1 MARCELAIKLDGD
14 RSVFRTGET
23 VSGQV
28 VVSTDEPVRCNGL
41 VVELA
46 WATAGAALG
55 SSGTPQQLELFQGEL
70 SLSSGQRFP
79 FTFRMPT
86 GLLSYRGRNVEL
98 RWFIEARADIPQA
111 IDPVAQAVV
120 DLEPDPELEPDWW
133 ALFER
138 ERFAPVFLRRARE
151 EHADSGSEDEADGF
165 TTSRK
170 FGVVDIGCLGL
181 VTLFVVLGGWSLLNT
196 VLALVGGVT
205 SWAEEWSR
213 MAFEVGFFAVSLLIA
228 AWFIRS
234 RIASWRLGEL
244 RLEIEPR
251 LLRPGQ
257 TVAIRVHGTPARDLE
272 LEGATC
278 LLHATER
285 VVAEKDAHE
294 RLSQIDNKKKRTQ
307 TLHFRMHTEQVE
319 IFPAQTLRAKHP
331 FRLQGDIEI
340 PTDAPATFATRNAR
354 LDWKIKL
361 TLRVK
366 GWPSWEA
373 QRTIVVHP

>member
-1 MARCELAIKLDGD
+1 MARCELTIELDNN
-14 RSVFRTGET
+14 RSTFRPGEA

-28 VVSTDEPVRCNGL
+28 VVSTDEAVRCDGL

-46 WATAGAALG
+46 WATVGGALG
-55 SSGTPQQLELFQGEL
+55 SRGTPQELVLFQGEL
-70 SLSSGQRFP
+70 SPVSAQRFP
-79 FTFRMPT
+79 FTFRMPA
-86 GLLSYRGRNVEL
+86 GLPSYHGHNVEL
-98 RWFIEARADIPQA
+98 RWFLEARADIPWA

-120 DLEPDPELEPDWW
+120 DLEPDPELDPDWW
-133 ALFER
+133 ALFEH
-138 ERFAPVFLRRARE
+138 ERFAPVFLHRARE
-151 EHADSGSEDEADGF
+151 EDTDSDSEEEADGF

-170 FGVVDIGCLGL
+170 FGIVDIGCLGL
-181 VTLFVVLGGWSLLNT
+181 ATLFVVLAGWSLLNT
-196 VLALVGGVT
+196 MLALFDGVT
-205 SWAEEWSR
+205 SWAEEWSG
-213 MAFEVGFFAVSLLIA
+213 MAFEVGLFAVSLLVA

-234 RIASWRLGEL
+234 RIASWRLGKL

-278 LLHATER
+278 HLQATER
-285 VVAEKDAHE
+285 SEAEKEAHE
-294 RLSQIDNKKKRTQ
+294 RLSQIDNKKRRTR
-307 TLHFRMHTEQVE
+307 TLHHLIHNEQVE
-319 IFPAQTLRAKHP
+319 IFPAQTLRAKLP
-331 FRLQGDIEI
+331 FQLQGDLKI
-340 PTDAPATFATRNAR
+340 PTDVPSTFATKSAR
-354 LDWKIKL
+354 LDWKVKL